1 MESCQELSSR
11 KKSIFGKP
19 RIKGQLGSL
28 FTKYDPWGPGLDA
41 MEVFLENWEAVSRKM
56 IIQVFINDV

>member
-28 FTKYDPWGPGLDA
+28 FTKYDSWGLGLDT
-41 MEVFLENWEAVSRKM
+41 MDVFVENREAVSRKM
-56 IIQVFINDV
+56 LVQVFINDV

>member
-11 KKSIFGKP
+11 KKKVFGKP

-28 FTKYDPWGPGLDA
+28 FTKYDPWGLGLDA
-41 MEVFLENWEAVSRKM
+41 MEAFLENREAVSRKM
-56 IIQVFINDV
+56 LVQVFINDV